1 MERVVGYTRVSTK
14 GQSERHGLDAQRAI
28 VADYAARHKLE
39 VIKEYTEVE
48 SGSNKERPVLKE
60 ALNYCELTGCRLITA
75 RLDRLSRSLSFL
87 GAILDSGVEII
98 ICDFPNASRFV
109 LNVLGCV
116 AEYELERI
124 RERTKNG
131 LKAAKAKGVQLGKA
145 CHQNRHEEKFSDG
158 RIQGSLKNM
167 KKADH
172 FATRVKP
179 EIIKFQK
186 QGITSLTA
194 LAQQLTEAGIQTP
207 RKKKVWTS
215 QGVKNLLV
223 RIGTA

>member
-1 MERVVGYTRVSTK
+1 MERVVSYLRVSTRQ
-14 GQSERHGLDAQRAI
+14 QSERHGLDAQKAI
-28 VADYAARHKLE
+28 IQDFAARSNLQ
-39 VIKEYTEVE
+39 ILTEYVEVE

-145 CHQNRHEEKFSDG
+145 CHLNRDEAKFGDG

-172 FATRVKP
+172 FAARVKP
-179 EIIKFQK
+179 EIIKFQS
-186 QGITSLTA
+186 QGIPSLTA

-223 RIGTA
+223 RIG